1 MAKTATDPG
10 YAACPI
16 RNIVDRFGDKWSLLV
31 LYNLHTGGRLRF
43 SEIHRRMTDISQK
56 MLASTLRRLEQ
67 DGLLSRTVYPEV
79 PAARRIRPHA
89 PRRIAHA
96 PSRLAHRLGAG
107 KFRRDRQRPQ
117 LPASNRTGSINHAPE
132 TAKQQASDHRGPRNS
147 ARPIV
152 RPLRCHGNRFL
163 QSSRTD
169 FRSSPDKHIRQMHP
183 ANTPGKCA
191 RQMRPAN
198 TSSKCTR
205 RRHVRSK

>member
-79 PAARRIRPHA
+79 P
-89 PRRIAHA
+89 PRVEYA
-96 PSRLAHRLGAG
+96 LT
-107 KFRRDRQRPQ
+107 PQ